1 MSLRIVH
8 NIAHLFIY
16 QELYIVL
23 VAGLTQPSLF
33 HSVKIHLGHTAG
45 RTSKV
50 AIVILGGGLTS
61 EGRVNPQVELRVQ
74 RALALYH
81 ELKSKNTD
89 VALIP
94 ISAGTTH
101 KPPPLDSARFPITEA
116 QVSVEK

>member
-33 HSVKIHLGHTAG
+33 HSFKIHLGHTAG

-101 KPPPLDSARFPITEA
+101 KPPPLDSAGFPITEA
-116 QVSVEK
+116 QVSVKK